1 MVPTATLVL
10 LVGGFLV
17 TVILEAVVLM
27 FAKRLQ
33 WFAHPNARSSH
44 TVATPTL
51 GGVAFVLPVL
61 VYLGLTASYELPVVV
76 GLLIGTTLVA
86 AAGLWDDA
94 RELKPSSRLAA
105 QAVAI
110 GIVLWYLPLD
120 WPWWMMAA
128 TVFVLVW
135 HINLYNFMDGIDGIA
150 SSQCLLFC
158 LGVLYLTGGVP
169 GWLGDLL
176 WILVGTALGF
186 LVYNWP
192 PAKIFMGDVGS
203 GALGLILGV
212 VTLQLAIS
220 GMLPFI
226 GCLILLTGFWF
237 DASYTLCVRMLS
249 GQAFTEAHRSH
260 LYQKVAA
267 RIGQNVA
274 SRNGHLWS
282 TVIFL
287 AFGIAWLLPMA
298 SFAVAFPDYGV
309 LFQLVAILP
318 MGIAAWRM
326 RAGYPEPE
334 DT

>member
-1 MVPTATLVL
+1 
-10 LVGGFLV
+10 
-17 TVILEAVVLM
+17 
-27 FAKRLQ
+27 
-33 WFAHPNARSSH
+33 
-44 TVATPTL
+44 
-51 GGVAFVLPVL
+51 
-61 VYLGLTASYELPVVV
+61 
-76 GLLIGTTLVA
+76 
-86 AAGLWDDA
+86 
-94 RELKPSSRLAA
+94 
-105 QAVAI
+105 
-110 GIVLWYLPLD
+110 
-120 WPWWMMAA
+120 MAA

-158 LGVLYLTGGVP
+158 LSVLYLTGGVP

-267 RIGQNVA
+267 IIHQGQSRARYHNTMPIATAWAA
-274 SRNGHLWS
+274 SRELGFS
-282 TVIFL
+282 SR
-287 AFGIAWLLPMA
+287 A
-298 SFAVAFPDYGV
+298 SSHKP
-309 LFQLVAILP
+309 
-318 MGIAAWRM
+318 AA
-326 RAGYPEPE
+326 ATNVVPINKPTTTGSS
-334 DT
+334 